1 MTQYRIIMT
10 HCFFLCFS
18 FDPFSVPACVT
29 FHGRKSDLSD
39 IHVFIVIFFSLGLKS
54 QADDSLLRYP
64 RSPSLQPAG
73 DAWQH
78 KHICFKGMT
87 RFSTLSVKKGY
98 SCNLQALP
106 TVLITA
112 TELNILKPH
121 FNMKRKRDNHVVISL
136 HNKIQ
141 IAFFLTSLHPNFVSS
156 ISNTYQL

>member
-1 MTQYRIIMT
+1 MTRYRIIMA
-10 HCFFLCFS
+10 HCFFLCFR
-18 FDPFSVPACVT
+18 FDPFSVPACVI
-29 FHGRKSDLSD
+29 FHGRRSDLSD
-39 IHVFIVIFFSLGLKS
+39 IHVSIVICFFFFLGLKS

-87 RFSTLSVKKGY
+87 RFSTLSVKKKGY
-98 SCNLQALP
+98 SCNLQALT

-112 TELNILKPH
+112 TELNILKPQ

-136 HNKIQ
+136 HNKTQ
-141 IAFFLTSLHPNFVSS
+141 IAF
-156 ISNTYQL
+156 I